1 MVRIPLI
8 IMKALCLETGGS
20 QVVITAVLISF
31 LEIVLQEYT
40 NDYTKRLVDY
50 FDTIVGSGFNSIV
63 AGLLAYRF
71 SGADIL
77 KILKKN
83 MPKFFCKSLN
93 LSRSKYST
101 KKLHKAIR
109 KIFNFT
115 KYYEDTPKALIVSSS
130 DILNKSPILFKS
142 WKTDISYNI
151 VDIITGSCTTPYYF
165 DTFMFYGEINHHF
178 NEFHIKNKV
187 YHLVINNCNNN
198 VQCGINC
205 SNCDFILNVGTGVN
219 INTPCIKRSTNSIA
233 HLNKVPIKNY
243 NKKTMVET
251 CLQECK
257 YSSDNMLTKQFNNS
271 EYAYLNPIVISTSST
286 FVYDNI
292 DKDYLKSLIEFAKSY
307 IEDNYSK
314 LTKTLANIIGNQ
326 TIIEFMNTDSN
337 RSKLLQ
343 KLQSI

>member
-20 QVVITAVLISF
+20 QVIITAVLISF

-40 NDYTKRLVDY
+40 NDCTIRLVDY

-77 KILKKN
+77 KILTKN
-83 MPKFFCKSLN
+83 MPKFFCKSLF
-93 LSRSKYST
+93 LTRSKYST
-101 KKLHKAIR
+101 KKLHKTIR

-115 KYYEDTPKALIVSSS
+115 KYYEDTPGSLIVSSS

-151 VDIITGSCTTPYYF
+151 ADVITGSCITPYYF
-165 DTFMFYGEINHHF
+165 DTFIFHGEINHYF
-178 NEFHIKNKV
+178 NDFHIKNKV
-187 YHLVINNCNNN
+187 YHLVINNCNNDL
-198 VQCGINC
+198 QCSINC
-205 SNCDFILNVGTGVN
+205 NNFDFILNIGTGVN
-219 INTPCIKRSTNSIA
+219 INTPCIKRSSDTVVN
-233 HLNKVPIKNY
+233 LNKMPIKNY
-243 NKKTMVET
+243 NKKTMIET

-257 YSSDNMLTKQFNNS
+257 YSSDNMLSKQFDNS
-271 EYAYLNPIVISTSST
+271 KYIHLNPIVIAISNT

-292 DKDYLKSLIEFAKSY
+292 NSVYLKSLIEFTKSY

-314 LTKTLANIIGNQ
+314 LTKTLANIVGNQ
-326 TIIEFMNTDSN
+326 TIIEFMNTASN
-337 RSKLLQ
+337 RSKFLQ